1 VTGHFSRL
9 ADEVLQRSP
18 WAQTGR
24 CPRASW
30 AGFAEL
36 LGLASVAPGGGSLFL
51 VCIPFLVQSF
61 IRLNRGRRFI
71 PLLIAVI
78 SLINQGL
85 TPGDAAVIPT
95 ALTNRR
101 YAEGIKPGCKNGS
114 CRKLELMRVIKLFN
128 ILAITLFLGLSAADC
143 LAQTTPSGD
152 VVMVL
157 PFENTSNRP
166 EYNWVGESFAD
177 SLAELLNKPGL
188 LVVSSDERELAY
200 QRLRL
205 PETVIPSRATAI
217 KLARESKATMVVIG
231 SYSITP
237 VQDESKPDKGKDD
250 KEKSPTEALV
260 QMTARVIKVNEG
272 RMLGE
277 VLYGGWATQQFD
289 FGGPLTTLQT
299 IHGRL
304 AYQILYQRDK
314 ALPYSQNQLVDE
326 ATKVPQRAFEAYV
339 KAVLLSERDSRRINY
354 LKNAL
359 RYYADALGGAI
370 YPQAAFELGRF
381 YMLDGKWKDAT
392 EYFIKVQKKDPHYVE
407 AAFYAALGYA
417 KVGDFGHALAAIVP
431 LSSDVPLIGIYNN
444 AGAIAVQASREEKKD
459 GERARLLEQGTSF
472 LTRAAESSPDDPLVH
487 FNYAL
492 ALFLAGK
499 YAEAADQLKPV
510 ITADPRDGQAY
521 FLYAKSLEKTGK
533 TETANAADDQARRFL
548 QTYAKWQTEWQK
560 SQSVNGV
567 SLRMRDVLN
576 RDDVA
581 NLRRETE
588 IRENA
593 GTGKEDLL
601 AKARDLYQAGRDD
614 EALPELHRV
623 VMLEPTNAEAY
634 LLSGRINQRRG
645 DQEAAIAA
653 LKTAI
658 FWDPKLIDAHILL
671 GRIFLERGDRGEA
684 TKFAASA
691 MIIDSNNQEAIALQ
705 RQVTMGKN

>member
-1 VTGHFSRL
+1 M
-9 ADEVLQRSP
+9 A
-18 WAQTGR
+18 
-24 CPRASW
+24 
-30 AGFAEL
+30 L
-36 LGLASVAPGGGSLFL
+36 LL
-51 VCIPFLVQSF
+51 
-61 IRLNRGRRFI
+61 
-71 PLLIAVI
+71 
-78 SLINQGL
+78 
-85 TPGDAAVIPT
+85 
-95 ALTNRR
+95 
-101 YAEGIKPGCKNGS
+101 
-114 CRKLELMRVIKLFN
+114 
-128 ILAITLFLGLSAADC
+128 TLFAARC
-143 LAQTTPSGD
+143 FGQTASGGD

-157 PFENTSNRP
+157 PFENTSNHP

-217 KLARESKATMVVIG
+217 KLAREAKASLIVIG
-231 SYSITP
+231 TYSVTP
-237 VQDESKPDKGKDD
+237 AEDNSKFESSKTEKDKSSAEAYVQ
-250 KEKSPTEALV
+250 L
-260 QMTARVIKVNEG
+260 TARVIKVNEG
-272 RMLGE
+272 RTLGQMFE
-277 VLYGGWATQQFD
+277 GGWATRQFD
-289 FGGPLTTLQT
+289 FGGPLTDLQK

-304 AYQILYQRDK
+304 AYQILYQRDP
-314 ALPYSQNQLVDE
+314 ALPFSQNQLVQE
-326 ATKVPQRAFEAYV
+326 ATKVPQRAFEPYV
-339 KAVLLSERDSRRINY
+339 KAVLLSERDSRRANY

-359 RYYADALGGAI
+359 RIYADANGGAT

-381 YMLDGKWKDAT
+381 YMLEGKWKDAT
-392 EYFIKVQKKDPHYVE
+392 EYFTRLQKKDPHYAE

-417 KVGDFGHALAAIVP
+417 KLGDLGNALAAIVP

-444 AGAIAVQASREEKKD
+444 AGAIALQASREEKKD
-459 GERARLLEQGTSF
+459 DERARLLAQSTSF
-472 LTRAAESSPDDPLVH
+472 LARAAESSSDDPLVH

-492 ALFLAGK
+492 ALFLSGK
-499 YAEAADQLKPV
+499 YTEAADQLKPV
-510 ITADPRDGQAY
+510 IAADPRDGPAY
-521 FLYAKSLEKTGK
+521 FIYAKSLEKIGK
-533 TETANAADDQARRFL
+533 PETANAADDQARRWL
-548 QTYAKWQTEWQK
+548 PTYAKSQTEWQK
-560 SQSVNGV
+560 SQTVAGISP
-567 SLRMRDVLN
+567 RMRDVLN

-581 NLRRETE
+581 TLVKPGISATS
-588 IRENA
+588 A
-593 GTGKEDLL
+593 GSGADDLL

-684 TKFAASA
+684 TKYAMSA
-691 MIIDSNNQEAIALQ
+691 MTIDSNNQEAIALQ